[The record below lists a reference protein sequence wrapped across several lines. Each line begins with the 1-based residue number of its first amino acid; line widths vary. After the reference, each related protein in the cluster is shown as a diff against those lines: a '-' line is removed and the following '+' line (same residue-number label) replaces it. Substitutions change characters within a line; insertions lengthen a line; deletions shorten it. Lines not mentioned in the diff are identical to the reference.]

1 VDEIL
6 GINEQTPIATER
18 EFGLEEIAAKTGKT
32 INVTRRNLEGYR
44 EYAKLEREWLSE
56 AEVEHL
62 KRAIAFCEA
71 RKRPLQFGLEQCCD
85 PDRAEANTSSW
96 SALKRPSG
104 GEVKLQPPSLL
115 EPAKSKPVKPEQTK
129 SEPAK
134 PASEKSMP
142 AKSEPEKSLSTKSE
156 RANLSEMARELAQL
170 RVVHREL
177 RSEHERQRETF
188 ETTLRHL
195 RVEGDYFPAW
205 EARLRNTEE
214 EVAALW
220 DAMDKTQHITQS
232 AAPRLEKI
240 ERRVGYNQR
249 RVENTETVTAG
260 EPKKSGSRP
269 RKKSKDKGDAQAK
282 TPEPEK
288 S

>member
-1 VDEIL
+1 MDDITGANDHSPIL
-6 GINEQTPIATER
+6 AER
-18 EFGLEEIAAKTGKT
+18 EFGLEEIAARTGKT

-71 RKRPLQFGLEQCCD
+71 RKRPLQFGLEQTCD
-85 PDRAEANTSSW
+85 PDWAEPETSSW
-96 SALKRPSG
+96 SALKRQSG
-104 GEVKLQPPSLL
+104 REVKPQPPTVLELAKPTAEKSKPEKP
-115 EPAKSKPVKPEQTK
+115 EPAKST
-129 SEPAK
+129 PAK
-134 PASEKSMP
+134 P
-142 AKSEPEKSLSTKSE
+142 E

-177 RSEHERQRETF
+177 HSEHERQRETF

-205 EARLRNTEE
+205 EARLRSTEE

-249 RVENTETVTAG
+249 RVENSEAVTTGA
-260 EPKKSGSRP
+260 PKKSGSRS
-269 RKKSKDKGDAQAK
+269 RKKGKGKRDEKAK
-282 TPEPEK
+282 TPESEK
-288 S
+288 P

>member
-1 VDEIL
+1 MDDITGANDHSPIL
-6 GINEQTPIATER
+6 AER
-18 EFGLEEIAAKTGKT
+18 EFGLEEIAARTGKT

-71 RKRPLQFGLEQCCD
+71 RKRPLQVGLEQSCD
-85 PDRAEANTSSW
+85 PDRAEPETSSW
-96 SALKRPSG
+96 SALKRHSGSETKPEPSTVL
-104 GEVKLQPPSLL
+104 EPVKLTSKKSEL
-115 EPAKSKPVKPEQTK
+115 AKSA
-129 SEPAK
+129 PAK
-134 PASEKSMP
+134 P
-142 AKSEPEKSLSTKSE
+142 E

-177 RSEHERQRETF
+177 RSEHELQRETF

-214 EVAALW
+214 EVTALW

-249 RVENTETVTAG
+249 RVENTETVTAAA
-260 EPKKSGSRP
+260 PKKSGSRP
-269 RKKSKDKGDAQAK
+269 RKKSKDKRDEKAK
-282 TPEPEK
+282 TLEPEK

>member
-1 VDEIL
+1 VDEIT
-6 GINEQTPIATER
+6 GVNEQTLIAIER
-18 EFGLEEIAAKTGKT
+18 EFGLEEIAASTGKT

-62 KRAIAFCEA
+62 KRAIALCEA
-71 RKRPLQFGLEQCCD
+71 RKRPLQFGLEQTSD
-85 PDRAEANTSSW
+85 ASQAEPEITLW
-96 SALKRPSG
+96 SALKRQSGSEAKPQPST
-104 GEVKLQPPSLL
+104 LL
-115 EPAKSKPVKPEQTK
+115 K
-129 SEPAK
+129 PAK
-134 PASEKSMP
+134 P
-142 AKSEPEKSLSTKSE
+142 E

-249 RVENTETVTAG
+249 RVENTEAVRADA
-260 EPKKSGSRP
+260 PKKSGSRP
-269 RKKSKDKGDAQAK
+269 RKKGKDKRDEKAK
-282 TPEPEK
+282 TLEPEK

>member
-1 VDEIL
+1 VDDNIGANEPTTIL
-6 GINEQTPIATER
+6 AER

-71 RKRPLQFGLEQCCD
+71 RKRPLQFGLEQSCD
-85 PDRAEANTSSW
+85 PGRAEPETSSW
-96 SALKRPSG
+96 SALKRHSG
-104 GEVKLQPPSLL
+104 GE
-115 EPAKSKPVKPEQTK
+115 AKSQLSTVLEETKPTQ
-129 SEPAK
+129 AK
-134 PASEKSMP
+134 PDSAKLTP
-142 AKSEPEKSLSTKSE
+142 AKSEPGKPE

-188 ETTLRHL
+188 EITLRHL

-205 EARLRNTEE
+205 EARLRSTEE

-249 RVENTETVTAG
+249 RVENSEAETAAA
-260 EPKKSGSRP
+260 PKKSGARP
-269 RKKSKDKGDAQAK
+269 RKKGKDKRDAQAK
-282 TPEPEK
+282 ILEPEK
-288 S
+288 L

>member
-1 VDEIL
+1 MDEIT
-6 GINEQTPIATER
+6 GANDHSPIPAEH
-18 EFGLEEIAAKTGKT
+18 EFGLEEIAARTGKT

-44 EYAKLEREWLSE
+44 EYAKLEREWLTE

-71 RKRPLQFGLEQCCD
+71 RKRPLQFGLEQSCD
-85 PDRAEANTSSW
+85 PNRAEPDTSSW
-96 SALKRPSG
+96 SALKRHSGSEIKPQPST
-104 GEVKLQPPSLL
+104 VL
-115 EPAKSKPVKPEQTK
+115 ESVKSKPTKPEQTK

-134 PASEKSMP
+134 PEPAKPEP
-142 AKSEPEKSLSTKSE
+142 AKSTPGKSE
-156 RANLSEMARELAQL
+156 RANLSEMAQELARL

-205 EARLRNTEE
+205 EARLRNVEE

-249 RVENTETVTAG
+249 HVENAEAVTTGA
-260 EPKKSGSRP
+260 PKKSGSRS
-269 RKKSKDKGDAQAK
+269 RKKGKGKRDEKAK
-282 TPEPEK
+282 TLESEK
-288 S
+288 P

>member
-1 VDEIL
+1 MDNNI
-6 GINEQTPIATER
+6 GANEPTTIPTER
-18 EFGLEEIAAKTGKT
+18 EFGLEEIAARTGKT
-32 INVTRRNLEGYR
+32 INITRRNLEGYR
-44 EYAKLEREWLSE
+44 EYAKLERDWLSE
-56 AEVEHL
+56 AEIDHL

-85 PDRAEANTSSW
+85 PDRAEAETSSW

-104 GEVKLQPPSLL
+104 NVVKQEPSPVL
-115 EPAKSKPVKPEQTK
+115 EPAKSKPAKPAAEK
-129 SEPAK
+129 SESAKPEPAK
-134 PASEKSMP
+134 
-142 AKSEPEKSLSTKSE
+142 SLPTKSE

-240 ERRVGYNQR
+240 ERRVGYTQR
-249 RVENTETVTAG
+249 RVENTETLTTGA
-260 EPKKSGSRP
+260 PKKSGSRP
-269 RKKSKDKGDAQAK
+269 RKKGKAKRDVQAK
-282 TPEPEK
+282 TLEPEQ

>member
-1 VDEIL
+1 MMGVS
-6 GINEQTPIATER
+6 EQTLIATER

-44 EYAKLEREWLSE
+44 EYAKLKRDWLSE
-56 AEVEHL
+56 AEIEHL

-71 RKRPLQFGLEQCCD
+71 RKRPLQFGLEQTCD
-85 PDRAEANTSSW
+85 AYRTEPDTSSW
-96 SALKRPSG
+96 SALKRHSG
-104 GEVKLQPPSLL
+104 DEAKSQPATLL
-115 EPAKSKPVKPEQTK
+115 EPTKPT
-129 SEPAK
+129 
-134 PASEKSMP
+134 
-142 AKSEPEKSLSTKSE
+142 PEKSAPEKSESAKSTPAKSE

-205 EARLRNTEE
+205 EARLRSTEE

-232 AAPRLEKI
+232 AAPRLEKV

-249 RVENTETVTAG
+249 SVENAEAVTTGA
-260 EPKKSGSRP
+260 PKKSGTRP
-269 RKKSKDKGDAQAK
+269 RKKGKNKRDEKAK
-282 TPEPEK
+282 TLEPEK
-288 S
+288 A

>member
-1 VDEIL
+1 VDEIT
-6 GINEQTPIATER
+6 GANDHNPILAEH
-18 EFGLEEIAAKTGKT
+18 EFGLEEIAARTGKT

-56 AEVEHL
+56 AEVDHL

-71 RKRPLQFGLEQCCD
+71 RKRPLQYGLEQSCD
-85 PDRAEANTSSW
+85 PDRAEPETSSW
-96 SALKRPSG
+96 SALKRHSG
-104 GEVKLQPPSLL
+104 GEAKSQPPTVLEPAKPTAEKS
-115 EPAKSKPVKPEQTK
+115 EPAKSKPAK
-129 SEPAK
+129 STPAK
-134 PASEKSMP
+134 P
-142 AKSEPEKSLSTKSE
+142 E

-177 RSEHERQRETF
+177 RSEHEHQRETF

-249 RVENTETVTAG
+249 HVENTETLTAG
-260 EPKKSGSRP
+260 APKKSGSRP
-269 RKKSKDKGDAQAK
+269 RKKSKDKRDAQAK

>member
-1 VDEIL
+1 MDDITGVNQQPL
-6 GINEQTPIATER
+6 IATER
-18 EFGLEEIAAKTGKT
+18 EFGLEEIAARTGKT

-62 KRAIAFCEA
+62 KHAIAFCEA

-85 PDRAEANTSSW
+85 PDRAEAEMSSW

-104 GEVKLQPPSLL
+104 SAAKQEPSTVL
-115 EPAKSKPVKPEQTK
+115 EPAKSKPAKLEQTK

-134 PASEKSMP
+134 PKPAISLP
-142 AKSEPEKSLSTKSE
+142 AKSERT
-156 RANLSEMARELAQL
+156 NLSEMARELAQL

-240 ERRVGYNQR
+240 ERRVGYTQR
-249 RVENTETVTAG
+249 RAENTETLTAG
-260 EPKKSGSRP
+260 APKKSGSRP
-269 RKKSKDKGDAQAK
+269 RKKGKAK
-282 TPEPEK
+282 RDEKVKTLEPEK
-288 S
+288 P

>member
-1 VDEIL
+1 MDDITGL
-6 GINEQTPIATER
+6 NQQTLIVAEH
-18 EFGLEEIAAKTGKT
+18 GLELEAIAARTGKT

-44 EYAKLEREWLSE
+44 EYAKLEREWLTE

-62 KRAIAFCEA
+62 KRAIALCEA
-71 RKRPLQFGLEQCCD
+71 RKRPLQFGLEQTD
-85 PDRAEANTSSW
+85 SDRAEPEITAW
-96 SALKRPSG
+96 SALKRQSGNEATPQPST
-104 GEVKLQPPSLL
+104 VL
-115 EPAKSKPVKPEQTK
+115 EPAKPKPTKLELAK

-134 PASEKSMP
+134 PKP
-142 AKSEPEKSLSTKSE
+142 TKSESAKPE
-156 RANLSEMARELAQL
+156 RANLSQMARELAQL
-170 RVVHREL
+170 RAVHREL

-205 EARLRNTEE
+205 EARLRNTEQ

-249 RVENTETVTAG
+249 RKENAEALTAG
-260 EPKKSGSRP
+260 APKKSASRP
-269 RKKSKDKGDAQAK
+269 RKKGKDKRSPQAK
-282 TPEPEK
+282 TLEPEQ

>member
-1 VDEIL
+1 VDDNIGANEPTTIL
-6 GINEQTPIATER
+6 AER

-62 KRAIAFCEA
+62 KRAIVFCEA
-71 RKRPLQFGLEQCCD
+71 RKRPLQFGLEQTCD
-85 PDRAEANTSSW
+85 PDRVEPDTSSW
-96 SALKRPSG
+96 SALKRQSG
-104 GEVKLQPPSLL
+104 GEAKSQPSMLL
-115 EPAKSKPVKPEQTK
+115 EPTKPTAEKSEPRK

-134 PASEKSMP
+134 STP
-142 AKSEPEKSLSTKSE
+142 AKPERT
-156 RANLSEMARELAQL
+156 NLSEMARELAQL

-249 RVENTETVTAG
+249 RGENTEAVKADA
-260 EPKKSGSRP
+260 PKKSGSRP
-269 RKKSKDKGDAQAK
+269 RKKGKDKRDAQAK

-288 S
+288 A

>member
-1 VDEIL
+1 MTGV
-6 GINEQTPIATER
+6 NEQTLIATER

-56 AEVEHL
+56 TEVEHL

-71 RKRPLQFGLEQCCD
+71 RKRPLQFGLEQTSD
-85 PDRAEANTSSW
+85 ASQAEADTSSW

-104 GEVKLQPPSLL
+104 GEVKPQPSTVL
-115 EPAKSKPVKPEQTK
+115 EATKPTLEK

-134 PASEKSMP
+134 SEP
-142 AKSEPEKSLSTKSE
+142 AKSTLAKPE

-249 RVENTETVTAG
+249 RVENTVTVTAG
-260 EPKKSGSRP
+260 APKKSGLRP
-269 RKKSKDKGDAQAK
+269 RKKGKDKRDEKAK
-282 TPEPEK
+282 TLEPEK

>member
-1 VDEIL
+1 VNEITGANDHTTIL
-6 GINEQTPIATER
+6 AER
-18 EFGLEEIAAKTGKT
+18 EFGLEEIAARTGKT

-44 EYAKLEREWLSE
+44 EYAKLERGWLSE

-85 PDRAEANTSSW
+85 PDRAEADTSSW

-104 GEVKLQPPSLL
+104 SAAKQEPSSLL
-115 EPAKSKPVKPEQTK
+115 EPAKSKPAKPEPTK

-134 PASEKSMP
+134 PAAEKSMP
-142 AKSEPEKSLSTKSE
+142 AKSE

-214 EVAALW
+214 EVVALW

-260 EPKKSGSRP
+260 APKKSGSRP
-269 RKKSKDKGDAQAK
+269 RKKSKDKRDAQAK
-282 TPEPEK
+282 TLEPEK

>member
-1 VDEIL
+1 MTDV
-6 GINEQTPIATER
+6 NEQTPIATER

-44 EYAKLEREWLSE
+44 EYAKLEREWLSG

-71 RKRPLQFGLEQCCD
+71 RKRPLQYGLEQTCD
-85 PDRAEANTSSW
+85 ASQAEPDTSSW

-104 GEVKLQPPSLL
+104 SAAKPEPSTVL
-115 EPAKSKPVKPEQTK
+115 EPAKPKPMKPESAKPT
-129 SEPAK
+129 PAK
-134 PASEKSMP
+134 
-142 AKSEPEKSLSTKSE
+142 LE

-249 RVENTETVTAG
+249 HVENAGAVTAAV
-260 EPKKSGSRP
+260 PKKSGARP
-269 RKKSKDKGDAQAK
+269 RKKGKGKRDAQTK
-282 TPEPEK
+282 ILEPEK
-288 S
+288 L

>member
-1 VDEIL
+1 VDDNIGANEPTTIL
-6 GINEQTPIATER
+6 AEH
-18 EFGLEEIAAKTGKT
+18 EFGLEEIAARTGKT

-71 RKRPLQFGLEQCCD
+71 RKRPLQFGLEQSCD
-85 PDRAEANTSSW
+85 TDRAEPETSSW
-96 SALKRPSG
+96 SALKRQSGSETKPQPST
-104 GEVKLQPPSLL
+104 LL
-115 EPAKSKPVKPEQTK
+115 EPAKPIPTKPEQTK

-134 PASEKSMP
+134 PA
-142 AKSEPEKSLSTKSE
+142 PEKSESAKSTPAKSE

-205 EARLRNTEE
+205 EARLRSTEE

-249 RVENTETVTAG
+249 RVENSEAVITGA
-260 EPKKSGSRP
+260 PKKSGARS
-269 RKKSKDKGDAQAK
+269 RKKVKGKRDEKAK
-282 TPEPEK
+282 TLEPEQ